1 MQIKFGKVAK
11 KIKRISEKGVTLIEG
26 LVSTAIIGIGFV
38 AVFQMVQYSV
48 RSIDV
53 SGERT
58 KATYIA
64 GTIAE
69 DIFAFKNQETSSKTF
84 VDLLK
89 DNEWKSEKCEE
100 KDAHT
105 FNNATAYENKI
116 AKWNSRVSKNYLK
129 CVDGTKD
136 KKNLKVFLMCHSGC
150 PVNKN
155 QSHDKI
161 YAGRMEINMQSGT
174 KKKYSYFQIK

>member
-1 MQIKFGKVAK
+1 MLSGIADKSR
-11 KIKRISEKGVTLIEG
+11 KRLTEKGITLLEG
-26 LVSTAIIGIGFV
+26 LVSTAIIGIGFI

-58 KATYIA
+58 KANYIA

-69 DIFAFKNQETSSKTF
+69 DIYAFKNQEASNKTF
-84 VDLLK
+84 VDSLK
-89 DNEWKSEKCEE
+89 DTEWKSDKCEA
-100 KDAHT
+100 KSAHT
-105 FNNATAYENKI
+105 FTDSTADGNIRK
-116 AKWNSRVSKNYLK
+116 KWSSRVSKNYLK

-150 PVNKN
+150 PVTKN

-174 KKKYSYFQIK
+174 KKKYLYFQIK

>member
-1 MQIKFGKVAK
+1 M
-11 KIKRISEKGVTLIEG
+11 
-26 LVSTAIIGIGFV
+26 
-38 AVFQMVQYSV
+38 
-48 RSIDV
+48 
-53 SGERT
+53 
-58 KATYIA
+58 
-64 GTIAE
+64 
-69 DIFAFKNQETSSKTF
+69 
-84 VDLLK
+84 LK

-129 CVDGTKD
+129 CVDDTKD

-150 PVNKN
+150 PVTKN

-174 KKKYSYFQIK
+174 KKKYLYFQIK